1 MLGWATLFQVKEI
14 LVPVDFS
21 DVTIKVVKV
30 AAHLAEPFKSRI
42 LLMHVAETATPMA
55 TIGAAPDV
63 VPVPPA
69 TDNAVR
75 SDTHERLARLKELFT
90 SVGLESSVIALEGP
104 PIDHIMA
111 QAEASRVDLIV
122 LGSHNRGPLY
132 HLFAGGVI
140 EGILKRA
147 RCPVLIVPLS
157 GNAP

>member
-1 MLGWATLFQVKEI
+1 M
-14 LVPVDFS
+14 PVDFS

-30 AAHLAEPFKSRI
+30 AAHLAQPFKSRV
-42 LLMHVAETATPMA
+42 LLMHVAQTTTPMA

-63 VPVPPA
+63 VPVPPPSDDA
-69 TDNAVR
+69 LR
-75 SDTHERLARLKELFT
+75 SDAQERLARLQELLT

-122 LGSHNRGPLY
+122 LGSHSRGPLY

-140 EGILKRA
+140 DGILKRA

-157 GNAP
+157 ENAP